1 MVRLKIS
8 IICCQA
14 LLFLRKET
22 LHGSKLHVYVLM
34 KLLRSLTAG
43 DVTSYKIKWA
53 VDEMLANIHELDE
66 SRIGW
71 AIRQTMKNRSIRGK
85 FGGIHP
91 KLGELGYTGIEVTDT
106 GLRFIAGDGKF

>member
-1 MVRLKIS
+1 M
-8 IICCQA
+8 
-14 LLFLRKET
+14 FLRKGT
-22 LHGSKLHVYVLM
+22 LHGSKLHVYVIM
-34 KLLRSLTAG
+34 KLLKSLTAG

-53 VDEMLANIHELDE
+53 VNDMLMNTDLDE

-71 AIRQTMKNRSIRGK
+71 AIRQTMKNNSIRGK

-91 KLGELGYTGIEVTDT
+91 KLGELGYTGIEVTDA

>member
-1 MVRLKIS
+1 MFLK
-8 IICCQA
+8 
-14 LLFLRKET
+14 KET
-22 LHGSKLHVYVLM
+22 LTGSKLHVYVLM

-53 VDEMLANIHELDE
+53 LEEILKNTDLDE
-66 SRIGW
+66 SCIGW
-71 AIRQTMKNRSIRGK
+71 AIRQTMKNRSIMGR

>member
-1 MVRLKIS
+1 M
-8 IICCQA
+8 
-14 LLFLRKET
+14 FLRRGS

-34 KLLRSLTAG
+34 KLLKSLTAG

-53 VDEMLANIHELDE
+53 VNDMLVNNLDLDE

-71 AIRQTMKNRSIRGK
+71 AIRQTMKNNSIRGR

>member
-1 MVRLKIS
+1 M
-8 IICCQA
+8 
-14 LLFLRKET
+14 FLRKDT
-22 LHGSKLHVYVLM
+22 LRGSKLHVYVIM
-34 KLLRSLTAG
+34 KLIKSLTAG

-53 VDEMLANIHELDE
+53 VEEMLRNIRDLDE

-71 AIRQTMKNRSIRGK
+71 AIQQTMKKWSIRGK

>member
-1 MVRLKIS
+1 M
-8 IICCQA
+8 
-14 LLFLRKET
+14 FLRKES
-22 LHGSKLHVYVLM
+22 LDGSKLHVYVIM
-34 KLLRSLTAG
+34 KLLKSLTAG

-53 VDEMLANIHELDE
+53 VEEMLMNNLDLDE

-71 AIRQTMKNRSIRGK
+71 AIRQTMKNNSIRGK

>member
-1 MVRLKIS
+1 M
-8 IICCQA
+8 
-14 LLFLRKET
+14 FLRKDT
-22 LHGSKLHVYVLM
+22 LRGSKLHVYVIM
-34 KLLRSLTAG
+34 KLLKSLTAG

-53 VDEMLANIHELDE
+53 VEEMLKNILDFDQ

-71 AIRQTMKNRSIRGK
+71 AIRQTMKNRSIRGR

-106 GLRFIAGDGKF
+106 GLRFIAGNGNFN

>member
-1 MVRLKIS
+1 M
-8 IICCQA
+8 
-14 LLFLRKET
+14 FLRKGT
-22 LHGSKLHVYVLM
+22 LSGSKLHVYVLI
-34 KLLRSLTAG
+34 KLLKSLSARE
-43 DVTSYKIKWA
+43 VTSYKIKWA
-53 VDEMLANIHELDE
+53 VNDMLKNNLDLDE

-71 AIRQTMKNRSIRGK
+71 AIQQTMEYISIRGK

>member
-1 MVRLKIS
+1 M
-8 IICCQA
+8 
-14 LLFLRKET
+14 RKET
-22 LHGSKLHVYVLM
+22 LSGSKLEVYVLL
-34 KLLRSLTAG
+34 KLLKTLTKAP
-43 DVTSYKIKWA
+43 VTSYKIKWA
-53 VDEMLANIHELDE
+53 VNEMLKNTDLDE

-71 AIRQTMKNRSIRGK
+71 AIRQTMKNNSIRGK

>member
-1 MVRLKIS
+1 M
-8 IICCQA
+8 
-14 LLFLRKET
+14 FLRKET
-22 LHGSKLHVYVLM
+22 LSGSKLHVYALM
-34 KLLRSLTAG
+34 KLLKTITQAE
-43 DVTSYKIKWA
+43 VTSYKIKWA
-53 VDEMLANIHELDE
+53 VEDMLKNNLDLDE

-71 AIRQTMKNRSIRGK
+71 AIRQTMKNNSIRGK

>member
-1 MVRLKIS
+1 M
-8 IICCQA
+8 
-14 LLFLRKET
+14 FLRKES
-22 LHGSKLHVYVLM
+22 LDGSKLHVYVIM
-34 KLLRSLTAG
+34 KLIKFLTAG

-53 VDEMLANIHELDE
+53 VNDMLANNLDFHE

-71 AIRQTMKNRSIRGK
+71 AIRQTMKNNSIRGK

-91 KLGELGYTGIEVTDT
+91 KLGELGYTGIKVTDT

>member
-1 MVRLKIS
+1 M
-8 IICCQA
+8 
-14 LLFLRKET
+14 FLRNDT
-22 LHGSKLHVYVLM
+22 LRGSKLHVYVLM
-34 KLLRSLTAG
+34 KLLKSLTDG

-53 VDEMLANIHELDE
+53 VEKMLMNILDLDE

-71 AIRQTMKNRSIRGK
+71 AIRQTMKNRSIRGR

>member
-1 MVRLKIS
+1 M
-8 IICCQA
+8 
-14 LLFLRKET
+14 FLSKNT
-22 LHGSKLHVYVLM
+22 LRGSKLQVYVLM
-34 KLLRSLTAG
+34 KLLKSLTAG

-53 VDEMLANIHELDE
+53 VEEMLKNTDLDE

-71 AIRQTMKNRSIRGK
+71 AIRQTMKNNSIRGK
-85 FGGIHP
+85 LGGIHP

>member
-1 MVRLKIS
+1 M
-8 IICCQA
+8 
-14 LLFLRKET
+14 FLREET
-22 LHGSKLHVYVLM
+22 LRGSKLEVYVLL
-34 KLLRSLTAG
+34 KLLKTLTKAP
-43 DVTSYKIKWA
+43 VTSYKIKWA
-53 VDEMLANIHELDE
+53 VEEMLTNNLDLDE

>member
-1 MVRLKIS
+1 M
-8 IICCQA
+8 
-14 LLFLRKET
+14 FLRKRT
-22 LHGSKLHVYVLM
+22 LSGSKLHVYVLI
-34 KLLRSLTAG
+34 KLLKSLSARE
-43 DVTSYKIKWA
+43 VTSYKIKWA
-53 VDEMLANIHELDE
+53 VEEMLRNIRDLDE

-71 AIRQTMKNRSIRGK
+71 AIRQTMKNKSIRGK

>member
-1 MVRLKIS
+1 M
-8 IICCQA
+8 
-14 LLFLRKET
+14 FLTKDT
-22 LHGSKLHVYVLM
+22 QSGSKLHVYVIM
-34 KLLRSLTAG
+34 KLIKFLTAG
-43 DVTSYKIKWA
+43 EVTSYKIKWA
-53 VDEMLANIHELDE
+53 VEKMLKNILDLDE

-71 AIRQTMKNRSIRGK
+71 AILQTMKNRSIRGK

>member
-1 MVRLKIS
+1 M
-8 IICCQA
+8 
-14 LLFLRKET
+14 LFLSKES

-53 VDEMLANIHELDE
+53 VQQMLANILDLDE

-71 AIRQTMKNRSIRGK
+71 AIRQTMMNRSIRGR

-91 KLGELGYTGIEVTDT
+91 KLGELDYTGIEVTDA